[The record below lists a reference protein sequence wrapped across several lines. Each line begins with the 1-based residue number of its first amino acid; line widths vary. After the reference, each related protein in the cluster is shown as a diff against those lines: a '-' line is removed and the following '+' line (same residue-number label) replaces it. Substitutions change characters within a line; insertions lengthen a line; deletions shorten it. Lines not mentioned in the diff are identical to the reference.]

1 MERVGLYPGT
11 FDPVTQGHV
20 DIIRRA
26 RALVDRL
33 YVGVARSDAKQP
45 LFHCDDRVD
54 MLRRSLAEA
63 GVEVEAVAFD
73 GLLMQFAERLGASV
87 VFRGLRAVSDFEYE
101 FQMVGMNRAINEDI
115 QTVFLMSGVEYQ
127 AISSRLVKE
136 VARFGGD
143 VARFVPTPV
152 LERLRQKFAGFPD
165 L

>member
-45 LFHCDDRVD
+45 LFHFDDRVD